1 MLYRKSGAVRSV
13 EASASSRARA
23 LVGAERHRGYDP
35 PVAVPTVVIMAAG
48 EGTRMRSATPKVL
61 HDLCGRPL
69 VAWPIAAAREAGATK
84 VLVVGGPERALDG
97 LLPDGV
103 TLLVQEEPRG
113 TADAVR
119 AAAGELVPDA
129 PVIVLSGDVPLVTG
143 ELIRDLATVH
153 AAADAAATMVTM
165 VLDDPGG
172 YGRVVRGADGNVEYV
187 VETKSP
193 GDATPDELAIGE
205 VNAGIY
211 AFEPGALRD
220 ALENLSADNAQGE
233 YYLPDTLK
241 AIANA
246 GRPVAA
252 FKVDDPGLTLGVND
266 RVELARVRALAQR
279 RILEGHMR
287 DGVTVVDPAST
298 LVDVDVELGPDTVI
312 EPATY
317 LRGATRVG
325 ANCRIGPATT
335 LVDAVLGDEVTIRH
349 SYLDRCEVRAGGT
362 VGPYAYLRPET
373 LLREGAKAGT
383 FVEIK
388 NSDVGAGTKVP
399 HLSYLG
405 DTDVG
410 ENSNLGAGTITAN
423 YDGFAKHRTTIGADV
438 HGGVDVAYVAPVEV
452 GDRAWTAAGSVVTQD
467 VPPGALGVAR
477 ERQRNVDGYDERR
490 RSRPVDSESS

>member
-1 MLYRKSGAVRSV
+1 M
-13 EASASSRARA
+13 
-23 LVGAERHRGYDP
+23 
-35 PVAVPTVVIMAAG
+35 AVPTVVIMAAG

>member
-1 MLYRKSGAVRSV
+1 V
-13 EASASSRARA
+13 
-23 LVGAERHRGYDP
+23 RHRGYDP

-69 VAWPIAAAREAGATK
+69 VAWPIAAANEAGAGK
-84 VLVVGGPERALDG
+84 VVVVGGPDRALEG

-103 TLLVQEEPRG
+103 TLVVQEEPRG

-119 AAAGELVPDA
+119 AAAREFDSDA
-129 PVIVLSGDVPLVTG
+129 PVVVLSGDVPLVTTD
-143 ELIRDLATVH
+143 LIRELATVH
-153 AAADAAATMVTM
+153 VATEAAATMVTM
-165 VLDDPGG
+165 ELDDPTG
-172 YGRVVRGADGNVEYV
+172 YGRVVRGPGGNVEHV

-193 GDATPDELAIGE
+193 GDATPDELAITE

-211 AFEPGALRD
+211 AFEPRGLVGALD
-220 ALENLSADNAQGE
+220 NLSADNAQGE
-233 YYLPDTLK
+233 YYLPDALK
-241 AIANA
+241 AIAIS

-252 FKVDDPGLTLGVND
+252 FKVDDPSLTLGVND
-266 RVELARVRALAQR
+266 RVDLGRVRALAQR
-279 RILEGHMR
+279 RILERHMR
-287 DGVTVVDPAST
+287 AGVTVVDPAST
-298 LVDVDVELGPDTVI
+298 LVDVDVELGEDTVI

-325 ANCRIGPATT
+325 ERCRIGPATT
-335 LVDAVLGDEVTIRH
+335 LIDAVLGDEVTIRH

-362 VGPYAYLRPET
+362 VGPFAYLRPET

-388 NSDVGAGTKVP
+388 NSDIGAGTKVP
-399 HLSYLG
+399 HLSYVG
-405 DTDVG
+405 DADVG
-410 ENSNLGAGTITAN
+410 QGSNLGAGTITAN

-438 HGGVDVAYVAPVEV
+438 RGGVDVAYVAPVEV

-477 ERQRNVDGYDERR
+477 ERQRNVEGYDERR
-490 RSRPVDSESS
+490 RSGPVDSDSS

>member
-1 MLYRKSGAVRSV
+1 
-13 EASASSRARA
+13 
-23 LVGAERHRGYDP
+23 
-35 PVAVPTVVIMAAG
+35 VAVPTVVIMAAG

-69 VAWPIAAAREAGATK
+69 VAWPIAAAREAGAGK
-84 VLVVGGPERALDG
+84 ILVVGGPDRALDG
-97 LLPDGV
+97 MLPEGV

-119 AAAGELVPDA
+119 VAAGEIDPDA
-129 PVIVLSGDVPLVTG
+129 PVVVLSGDVPLITA

-153 AAADAAATMVTM
+153 VAADAAATMVTM
-165 VLDDPGG
+165 ELDDPTG
-172 YGRVVRGADGNVEYV
+172 YGRVVRGPDGNVEYV

-193 GDATPDELAIGE
+193 GDATADELAINE

-211 AFEPGALRD
+211 AFEPRALLGALD
-220 ALENLSADNAQGE
+220 NISADNAQGE
-233 YYLPDTLK
+233 YYLPDTLR
-241 AIANA
+241 AIAHG

-252 FKVDDPGLTLGVND
+252 FQVDDPGLTLGVND
-266 RVELARVRALAQR
+266 RVELARVRVLAQR

-287 DGVTVVDPAST
+287 AGVTVVDPAST
-298 LVDVDVELGPDTVI
+298 LVDVDVELGADTVI

-317 LRGATRVG
+317 LRGPTRAG
-325 ANCRIGPATT
+325 ERCRIGPATT
-335 LVDAVLGDEVTIRH
+335 LINAVLGDEVTIRH

-362 VGPYAYLRPET
+362 VGPFAYLRPET

-388 NSDVGAGTKVP
+388 NSDIGAGSKVP
-399 HLSYLG
+399 HLSYIG
-405 DTDVG
+405 DADVG
-410 ENSNLGAGTITAN
+410 DGSNLGAGTITAN
-423 YDGFAKHRTTIGADV
+423 YDGVAKHRTTIGADV
-438 HGGVDVAYVAPVEV
+438 SGGVDVAYVAPVEV

-477 ERQRNVDGYDERR
+477 ERQHNVEGYDERR
-490 RSRPVDSESS
+490 RNRPVDSESS